1 MDATVRAK
9 QGPMRED
16 GARVLRLAHCDLV
29 VGDDRW
35 PYMAEY
41 AAAIDRHW
49 AARSAANPHFFNGRI
64 FALAKGEVA
73 GDRFTGRLAA
83 IDFKSFLH
91 WRESGYPETG
101 FRDAFGSALI
111 RSSQGHVLLG
121 RQKPG
126 HVNNGLAYPP
136 GGFIDA
142 RDVAADGRVDI
153 GANAG
158 RELAEETGLDPAA
171 FTRVPGIWLT
181 QLGPQVSFA
190 SEFRSSLSTDALEAE
205 WQRAMRHAADPELD
219 GVVVIR
225 SVADLDETI
234 AAFARALVR
243 AVFAAEPP
251 DA

>member
-1 MDATVRAK
+1 MDATARPGLK
-9 QGPMRED
+9 PMCEE
-16 GARVLRLAHCDLV
+16 GARVFRLAHCDLV

-35 PYMAEY
+35 SYMSEH
-41 AAAIDRHW
+41 AAAIERHW
-49 AARSAANPHFFNGRI
+49 ALRSAANPHFFNGRI
-64 FALAKGEVA
+64 FALASGAVA

-91 WRESGYPETG
+91 WRENGYPQTG
-101 FRDAFGSALI
+101 FRDAFGSALV

-126 HVNNGLAYPP
+126 HLNNGLAYPP

-142 RDVAADGRVDI
+142 QDVAADGRVDV
-153 GANAG
+153 GANAA
-158 RELAEETGLDPAA
+158 RELAEETGLDPAV
-171 FTRVPGIWLT
+171 FTRAPGFWLT

-190 SEFRSSLSTDALEAE
+190 SEFRSKLDTDALEAA
-205 WQRAMRHAADPELD
+205 WKRAMRHAADPELD
-219 GVVVIR
+219 GVVVVR

-243 AVFAAEPP
+243 AVFAAGPP
-251 DA
+251 AA